1 MDQRKALSVLGL
13 SPPQT
18 KEDIK
23 KAYKKLAMKYHP
35 DKNQGSEEA
44 EKKFKEIS
52 EAYQIL
58 NNETTPNATIDPTE
72 LFNSF
77 FGGGFVPMHNVSNI
91 SSFSFSTGG
100 NMGVQSYSK
109 STQTVM
115 KNGKIFTRETETKNG
130 KTTVREY
137 ENNQNKTRI
146 NYFN

>member
-1 MDQRKALSVLGL
+1 MNQIRALSVLGL

-58 NNETTPNATIDPTE
+58 NNETIPNATIDPNE

-77 FGGGFVPMHNVSNI
+77 FGGGFAPMHNVANT

-109 STQTVM
+109 STEMYM
-115 KNGKIFTRETETKNG
+115 KNGKIWTKEIETKNG
-130 KTTVREY
+130 KTTIREY
-137 ENNQNKTRI
+137 ESNQNNTRI
-146 NYFN
+146 N

>member
-1 MDQRKALSVLGL
+1 MEQRKALSVLGL
-13 SPPQT
+13 SPPQS

-58 NNETTPNATIDPTE
+58 TNESQTRTAIDPSE

-77 FGGGFVPMHNVSNI
+77 FGGNFAPMHNMGNR
-91 SSFSFSTGG
+91 SSFSFSTSG

-109 STQTVM
+109 STQTII
-115 KNGKIFTRETETKNG
+115 KDGKIFTREIETRNG

-137 ENNQNKTRI
+137 ENSQGRTRI
-146 NYFN
+146 N